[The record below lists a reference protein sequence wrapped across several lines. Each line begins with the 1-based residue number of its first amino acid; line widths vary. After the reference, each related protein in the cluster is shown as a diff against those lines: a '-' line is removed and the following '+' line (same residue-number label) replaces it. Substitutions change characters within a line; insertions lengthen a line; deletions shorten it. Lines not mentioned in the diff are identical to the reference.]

1 MFSQKFKQALFAC
14 AMAAGIAGISATSA
28 QAVVVQAFTNSSSG
42 GSGVSTGVFLTAGQD
57 FTVDV
62 DPNDLWNAG
71 ALPRWSNADGLITKL
86 YATGTDDSG
95 QVAGTLIGDV
105 FPLWSQGGLT
115 TAFGT
120 LVGRIGSGD
129 FFAIGTHFSGPANA
143 TGELTFYYWDSN
155 NGDNTQF
162 VNANISAVP
171 EPSTWAMMILGFA
184 GVGFMAYRRR
194 THAIALRQIQPS
206 ANPIL
211 RN

>member
-28 QAVVVQAFTNSSSG
+28 QAVVVQAFTNSRSG
-42 GSGVSTGVFLTAGQD
+42 GSGVSTGVLLTAGPD

-62 DPNDLWNAG
+62 DPHALWNAG

-143 TGELTFYYWDSN
+143 TGELTFFYWDSN

-194 THAIALRQIQPS
+194 NQVSLR
-206 ANPIL
+206 L
-211 RN
+211 V